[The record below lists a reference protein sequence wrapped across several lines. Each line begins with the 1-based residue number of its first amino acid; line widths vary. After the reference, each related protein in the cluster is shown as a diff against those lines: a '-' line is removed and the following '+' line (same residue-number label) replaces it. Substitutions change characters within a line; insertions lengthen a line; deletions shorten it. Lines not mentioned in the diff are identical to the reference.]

1 MDTKELIIGKL
12 AEIAEKNYAEN
23 ATNFKDKT
31 HFLDSLEKCYC
42 LIANRTCQKWNETNG
57 IDHRMNK
64 EDFLRDFRL
73 LVYSLD
79 NSYIHSDEFKGAFK
93 SYWLKGKKRNVPY
106 GVLLK
111 MLSDGGIIHVN
122 SSYSPGTA
130 YGCEV
135 CKHWTKS
142 YRLDSCFM
150 FEIIESYLNGKG
162 KGEVFNIYDCFQ
174 AKYSNKLL
182 EAEIEKAGILYRTMV
197 EQAGI
202 SVRLPKDW
210 ETQISPFGYFHFNSK
225 LTVKSLLQGMR
236 SFQRHTRAKKN
247 GGRFYDWFTSCP
259 SAFRT
264 CLWKDGKHYRELID
278 CHSGIFWM
286 FALHGYSQG
295 QIGREECQRIIDHC
309 FKGTFYTD
317 VSGEAKTKALKQV
330 FMKVLN
336 TTRNQERYIAKIVKD
351 PLFKKIR
358 LDLSRRYPQWTA
370 YLDYLKNK
378 HPRKIGKYNH
388 YGTIKIEEQI
398 MDELKHRLEALGY
411 SDLRRVHDAL
421 YGLQDVKNIDA
432 ILYQVI
438 MDYFNSIV
446 SISISSSD

>member
-1 MDTKELIIGKL
+1 MNTKELIVGKL
-12 AEIAEKNYAEN
+12 AEIADRNYAEN
-23 ATNFKDKT
+23 ASHFKDKT
-31 HFLDSLEKCYC
+31 HFLDSLERCYC
-42 LIANRTCQKWNETNG
+42 LIANRTCREWNEING
-57 IDHRMNK
+57 IDYRMSK
-64 EDFLRDFRL
+64 ADFLNDFRL
-73 LVYSLD
+73 LVFSLE
-79 NSYIHSDEFKGAFK
+79 NSYIHSAEFKGVFK
-93 SYWLKGKKRNVPY
+93 SYWLNGEKRNVPY

-122 SSYSPGTA
+122 NSYSSGMED
-130 YGCEV
+130 GHEV
-135 CKHWTKS
+135 WVPRPKS
-142 YRLDSCFM
+142 YALNWQFM
-150 FEIIESYLNGKG
+150 FEVIETYIDSKG
-162 KGEVFNIYDCFQ
+162 KEESFDIYDCFQ
-174 AKYSNKLL
+174 ADCPNKLL
-182 EAEIEKAGILYRTMV
+182 KAEIEKARILYGTME
-197 EQAGI
+197 EQEGI

-210 ETQISPFGYFHFNSK
+210 ETRISPFGYFHFNPK

-236 SFQRHTRAKKN
+236 SFQRHTRAKQN

-286 FALHGYSQG
+286 FALNGYSQG

-317 VSGEAKTKALKQV
+317 VSGRAKTKALKQV

-336 TTRNQERYIAKIVKD
+336 TTKNQERYIEKIVKD

-370 YLDYLKNK
+370 YLSILKGK

-388 YGTIKIEEQI
+388 YGTIKIEKQI
-398 MDELKHRLEALGY
+398 MDELKRRLESFGY

-421 YGLQDVKNIDA
+421 YGLQDVKNIDS
-432 ILYQVI
+432 ILYQVV

-446 SISISSSD
+446 PVSISSSD